1 MVGVSPVYFV
11 NYINTNFNI
20 ISLKLLFYIIFVFI
34 WKCQPIRVDISASRR
49 LAFNVFFMTLDYIFP
64 FLLLVDISILIGG
77 VSLDKLSNMIDKFLL
92 TRTWY
97 VIQWLFIMTV
107 AFDLIFYSY
116 GFWTKLFYL
125 TGLAAGFSNIKEWHK
140 KHIYSVKRKR

>member
-1 MVGVSPVYFV
+1 
-11 NYINTNFNI
+11 
-20 ISLKLLFYIIFVFI
+20 
-34 WKCQPIRVDISASRR
+34 
-49 LAFNVFFMTLDYIFP
+49 MTLDYIFP
-64 FLLLVDISILIGG
+64 FFYSLIYPSLIGG
-77 VSLDKLSNMIDKFLL
+77 VKMDKLSNIIDRFLL

-125 TGLAAGFSNIKEWHK
+125 AGLAAGFSNIKEWHK
-140 KHIYSVKRKR
+140 KHIYSVKRKH

>member
-1 MVGVSPVYFV
+1 MYF
-11 NYINTNFNI
+11 F
-20 ISLKLLFYIIFVFI
+20 
-34 WKCQPIRVDISASRR
+34 A
-49 LAFNVFFMTLDYIFP
+49 LDYIFP
-64 FLLLVDISILIGG
+64 FFLLVNISILIGG

-92 TRTWY
+92 TKTWY

-125 TGLAAGFSNIKEWHK
+125 AGLAAGFSNIKEWHK
-140 KHIYSVKRKR
+140 KHIYSVKRKH

>member
-1 MVGVSPVYFV
+1 M
-11 NYINTNFNI
+11 
-20 ISLKLLFYIIFVFI
+20 
-34 WKCQPIRVDISASRR
+34 
-49 LAFNVFFMTLDYIFP
+49 
-64 FLLLVDISILIGG
+64 
-77 VSLDKLSNMIDKFLL
+77 DKLSNMIDRFLL

-125 TGLAAGFSNIKEWHK
+125 AGLAAGFSNIKEWHK
-140 KHIYSVKRKR
+140 KHIYSVKRKHWNYIRQLDSCYRERVGFSHPFNEYNIITLFTNTNTDKVFRPVLSRSYQNALPKQSTIC